1 MPNLLV
7 RDLDKKTIDKLKR
20 RAERHNTSLQAE
32 AKTILEESSRM
43 DWEEFKKR
51 ADAFREKMIKSGRTF
66 SDTTD
71 MVREDRE
78 R

>member
-20 RAERHNTSLQAE
+20 RAERHNTSVQAE
-32 AKTILEESSRM
+32 VKTILEETTRL

-51 ADAFREKMIKSGRTF
+51 ADAFRERMIKSGRTF
-66 SDTTD
+66 SDSTD
-71 MVREDRE
+71 MVREDRD

>member
-20 RAERHNTSLQAE
+20 RAERHNTSLQGE
-32 AKTILEESSRM
+32 VKSILEEHVRM
-43 DWEEFKKR
+43 DWTEFMEF

-66 SDTTD
+66 SDSTD
-71 MVREDRE
+71 LVREDRD

>member
-1 MPNLLV
+1 MPNILV

>member
-32 AKTILEESSRM
+32 AKTILEEHVRM
-43 DWEEFKKR
+43 DWTEFIAF

-66 SDTTD
+66 SDSTD
-71 MVREDRE
+71 LVREDRD

>member
-32 AKTILEESSRM
+32 AKTILEESSRL
-43 DWEEFKKR
+43 DWEEFAKR

-66 SDTTD
+66 SDSTD
-71 MVREDRE
+71 MVREDRD